1 MLDVTVV
8 VVGVVMAMVVI
19 ADDVSLLSALHL
31 LLGTDIAVMTAL
43 ALAAVGCLG
52 WETGVTLAANHLVAL
67 VGTGKSSKGRLDL
80 DATDTTTTKS
90 EDQVKGGLLLNVVIR
105 KGAAIFELL
114 ASEDQTLLIGG
125 NTFLILDLGS
135 IKGEK
140 WVS

>member
-1 MLDVTVV
+1 
-8 VVGVVMAMVVI
+8 
-19 ADDVSLLSALHL
+19 
-31 LLGTDIAVMTAL
+31 MTAL

-52 WETGVTLAANHLVAL
+52 GETGVTLVANHLVAL